1 MHDKTGSRKIK
12 NMDRII
18 KRWKSKGGYRDV
30 LNLAVPLIIST
41 GTTSVLYFVDRMF
54 LTWYSAEAIAASMPA
69 SMVSQAFMSFFFGIA
84 GYTSVFVAQYFGA
97 AKYDRV
103 GPVIWQ
109 GIYISIIGGIL
120 LIGLI
125 PFAKTIFTFFG
136 HEPLVKEQEIIY
148 FRVLCLGGVP
158 ALASAA
164 IAGYFSGRGKP
175 WPVMWVNCIGT
186 GVNLVLDYAFIF
198 GNWGFPEWGIK
209 GAGIATVISSTS
221 TLFIFMLLMSAGS
234 QNRVFHTLKG
244 WKPDGELFKRILR
257 FGLPA
262 GTQFFLDM
270 ASFTV
275 FLLILGRLGTVSLV
289 ASNIAFNINSLAF
302 MPMIGCGNAVSV
314 LVGQFLGKGRPDLAE
329 KSSYSGLHLTF
340 IYMVSISVAYVVI
353 PGIFIAPFAA
363 KADPAIFSEISGL
376 SVVLLR
382 FVAVYSI
389 FDTMNIIFSSALK
402 GAGDT
407 KFVMYMTVIIG
418 WVVMVIPTYVS
429 ITVFNFGIM
438 ACWIC
443 ATLFVIT
450 LGIGFTLRFLNGKW
464 KTMLVIERTE

>member
-1 MHDKTGSRKIK
+1 M
-12 NMDRII
+12 NRII
-18 KRWKSKGGYRDV
+18 KRWKSEGGYRDV

-69 SMVSQAFMSFFFGIA
+69 SMVTQAFMSFFLGIT

-198 GNWGFPEWGIK
+198 GKWGFPEWGIK

-221 TLFIFMLLMSAGS
+221 TLFIFMFLLSAGS
-234 QNRVFHTLKG
+234 QNRMFHTLKG
-244 WKPDGELFKRILR
+244 WKPNRELLKRILR

-314 LVGQFLGKGRPDLAE
+314 LVGQFLGKGRPDIAE

-340 IYMVSISVAYVVI
+340 IYMVSISIAYVAI

-363 KADPAIFSEISGL
+363 KADPAVFSEISDL

-389 FDTMNIIFSSALK
+389 FDTMNIVFSSALK

-418 WVVMVIPTYVS
+418 WAIMVIPTYVS
-429 ITVFNFGIM
+429 ITVFNLGIM

-464 KTMLVIERTE
+464 KTMLVIERTDQ